1 MEKKIAISEK
11 INYIR
16 KSCKWFKQIEEKIY
30 NEGKSNQFNEKAKE
44 LFPDIVKDYDGLLH
58 TIASYFLNA
67 RELKIM
73 SDPKTITKYYNQI
86 IIYRSYI
93 NQIMEELKKLYGDKR
108 IIEIGKPNTVRLHT
122 KGIKLTDFINKD
134 TYRTEKYC
142 NPLTLKQGNVTPQLM
157 GVAVQTYCDIKNN
170 IFEPIYLVNNTT
182 KWDNLADDYNYWK
195 NFKNVADNEVID
207 FCILYA
213 DLVAHTRTH
222 MVFDY
227 YDVKNITE
235 NDRYNLLLMVNN
247 INRFMEKKNLKIK
260 YSEVDFRYREIV
272 EREEYFIE
280 NVCFGDLDYITDN
293 SILDLKCCKAN
304 KPVQSLSQQLLYY
317 LMGCLG
323 YNNYHIERTY
333 FENMKEV
340 GYYNPI
346 LDTYQYIKVNELSKQ
361 FKSAFL
367 KRVMEHPLQL
377 N

>member
-1 MEKKIAISEK
+1 MEKKITNSEK

-16 KSCKWFKQIEEKIY
+16 KSCNWFKQIEEKLN
-30 NEGKSNQFNEKAKE
+30 NEGKLNQFNEIAKE
-44 LFPDIVKDYDGLLH
+44 LFPDILKDYDKLFC
-58 TIASYFLNA
+58 TISSYFFDV

-93 NQIMEELKKLYGDKR
+93 NQIMKELKKLYGNKR
-108 IIEIGKPNTVRLHT
+108 IIEIGKPNTVRLQT
-122 KGIKLTDFINKD
+122 KGINLSDFINKD
-134 TYRTEKYC
+134 TYKTEKYY

-157 GVAVQTYCDIKNN
+157 GVAVQTYYDIKNN
-170 IFEPIYLVNNTT
+170 IFEPSLVDYTT
-182 KWDNLADDYNYWK
+182 EWNNLADDYNYWK
-195 NFKNVADNEVID
+195 NFKKVDDNEVID

-213 DLVAHTRTH
+213 DLVAHTRTYRI
-222 MVFDY
+222 FDY
-227 YDVKNITE
+227 YDVKNITK

-247 INRFMEKKNLKIK
+247 INKFMAKKNLKVK
-260 YSEVDFRYREIV
+260 YSEVAFKYTEIV

-293 SILDLKCCKAN
+293 GNILDLKCCKAN
-304 KPVQSLSQQLLYY
+304 KPVQALSQQLLYY
-317 LMGCLG
+317 IMGCLG
-323 YNNYHIERTY
+323 YNNKHIERTY
-333 FENMKEV
+333 FESMKEV

-361 FKSAFL
+361 FKTAFL